1 MKNYLHLLLLMASM
15 GMYAQYIEKCGLDN
29 NPALTHDEAAFLN
42 EYFNESDR
50 KGFDFTGKK
59 ILILGGSAGSSLR
72 SKIDYFKSIK
82 DRIVKTTIPIASRP
96 YPLTEEEKMQS
107 GGYDVVLT
115 FWNKV
120 PMTPD
125 KKKRIIRRVAEGIW
139 EVPGA
144 DV

>member
-1 MKNYLHLLLLMASM
+1 MKNYFHLLLLMASM

-29 NPALTHDEAAFLN
+29 SPSLTDEEAAFLN
-42 EYFNESDR
+42 EYFSENER

-72 SKIDYFKSIK
+72 SKTDYFKSIK
-82 DRIVKTTIPIASRP
+82 ERLAKTTLPIASNP
-96 YPLTEEEKMQS
+96 YPFTEEEKRLS
-107 GGYDVVLT
+107 GGYDAVLT
-115 FWNKV
+115 FWTKV

-139 EVPGA
+139 EVPG
-144 DV
+144 V